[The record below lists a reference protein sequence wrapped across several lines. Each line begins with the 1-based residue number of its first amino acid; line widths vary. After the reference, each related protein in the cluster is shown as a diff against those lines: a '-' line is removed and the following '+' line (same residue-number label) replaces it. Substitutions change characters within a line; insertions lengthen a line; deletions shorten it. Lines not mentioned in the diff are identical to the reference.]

1 MFVELL
7 RARFARL
14 PAAERDAVH
23 ARAARW
29 LANDGR
35 LVEAMRHAIAGGQWD
50 LAGSLAADGWLDAFL
65 VGRSAALRSV
75 LGELPPEF
83 AEREPAIAIAL
94 AAVNLELG
102 ELDRADGFLEQARAA
117 IGKRQRDAG
126 LSGLLA
132 LVTLQRARSRGDLA
146 GAVTVAGE
154 LLASGASRTQPPER
168 RALALLLLGS
178 SEIWTGDARA
188 ASRHLRASIALARR
202 FEQPYLLLGGLG
214 NLALLQVVEGR
225 LEAGIELAEEALEL
239 ATEGGWDEV
248 PQSAPA
254 RLHSGG
260 RSCTEP
266 TRWLRRRSPWP
277 TPPPADRATRRSS
290 WPPPPCRHW
299 RAWMRPGGPRRGLEM
314 VRGAIDEAG
323 DQPLPVVLARLLRTI
338 EVRLLVA
345 AREDR
350 EAAAAIAAAPPCV
363 ATSVL
368 AARRALAVGD
378 TEAARE
384 LLEPVLDQRGGA
396 GRHGEPDRGSRR
408 LRGRVPRPARSRRG
422 RRRAGAR
429 PRAGRP
435 RPVRLGVPAGR
446 AAAARPA
453 HPPDPSR
460 HEPPRARRDA
470 VASSWSATPRAHAP
484 QPLLEPLSERE
495 QRVLSYLET
504 MLSTEEIAGEL
515 FVSTNTVK
523 SHVKSIY
530 RKLGV
535 TRRRQAVLRART
547 LQLL

>member
-1 MFVELL
+1 MRAADVAALVGRTEGWAAALVLASLSLRDAPDPRQAIVEFAADGRALSEFMETELLDRLPAHLQDLLVRTAAADELCAGLVDAVLDGSGGAELQAELERRHCFVVSLDARGEWFRYHRLFRELL

-254 RLHSGG
+254 RLA
-260 RSCTEP
+260 
-266 TRWLRRRSPWP
+266 L
-277 TPPPADRATRRSS
+277 
-290 WPPPPCRHW
+290 
-299 RAWMRPGGPRRGLEM
+299 GL
-314 VRGAIDEAG
+314 G
-323 DQPLPVVLARLLRTI
+323 
-338 EVRLLVA
+338 
-345 AREDR
+345 
-350 EAAAAIAAAPPCV
+350 AAAPGRPDGCV
-363 ATSVL
+363 DDRPGRRRRPRIGRR
-368 AARRALAVGD
+368 AAR
-378 TEAARE
+378 
-384 LLEPVLDQRGGA
+384 A
-396 GRHGEPDRGSRR
+396 GR
-408 LRGRVPRPARSRRG
+408 
-422 RRRAGAR
+422 RRRAGAG
-429 PRAGRP
+429 AHGC
-435 RPVRLGVPAGR
+435 
-446 AAAARPA
+446 ARR
-453 HPPDPSR
+453 S
-460 HEPPRARRDA
+460 PPRARDGAGCDRRGRRPA
-470 VASSWSATPRAHAP
+470 AAGRARAP
-484 QPLLEPLSERE
+484 AADDRG
-495 QRVLSYLET
+495 
-504 MLSTEEIAGEL
+504 AAA
-515 FVSTNTVK
+515 
-523 SHVKSIY
+523 
-530 RKLGV
+530 
-535 TRRRQAVLRART
+535 RRRA
-547 LQLL
+547 

>member
-1 MFVELL
+1 MFGELL

-154 LLASGASRTQPPER
+154 LLANGASGTQPPER

-188 ASRHLRASIALARR
+188 ASRHLRASIGLARR

-254 RLHSGG
+254 RLALGWAQLHRADPMAASTIALADAAARGSGDAPLELAAAAVQALA
-260 RSCTEP
+260 RID
-266 TRWLRRRSPWP
+266 
-277 TPPPADRATRRSS
+277 A
-290 WPPPPCRHW
+290 
-299 RAWMRPGGPRRGLEM
+299 PGGPRRGLEM

-323 DQPLPVVLARLLRTI
+323 DQPLPVVLARLLRD
-338 EVRLLVA
+338 
-345 AREDR
+345 DR
-350 EAAAAIAAAPPCV
+350 GA
-363 ATSVL
+363 
-368 AARRALAVGD
+368 AARR
-378 TEAARE
+378 
-384 LLEPVLDQRGGA
+384 
-396 GRHGEPDRGSRR
+396 
-408 LRGRVPRPARSRRG
+408 
-422 RRRAGAR
+422 RA
-429 PRAGRP
+429 
-435 RPVRLGVPAGR
+435 
-446 AAAARPA
+446 
-453 HPPDPSR
+453 
-460 HEPPRARRDA
+460 
-470 VASSWSATPRAHAP
+470 
-484 QPLLEPLSERE
+484 
-495 QRVLSYLET
+495 
-504 MLSTEEIAGEL
+504 
-515 FVSTNTVK
+515 
-523 SHVKSIY
+523 
-530 RKLGV
+530 
-535 TRRRQAVLRART
+535 
-547 LQLL
+547 